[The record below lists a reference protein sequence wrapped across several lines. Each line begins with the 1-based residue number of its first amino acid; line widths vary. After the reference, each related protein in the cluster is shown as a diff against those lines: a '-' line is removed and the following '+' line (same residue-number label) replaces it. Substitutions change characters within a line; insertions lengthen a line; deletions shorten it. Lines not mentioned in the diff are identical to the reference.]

1 MGNRTA
7 IRHLVDLLMTVGL
20 LLQMTYFLIGQEIHE
35 WLGAGM
41 LRPATQHRPNGHSK
55 GGQPMKK
62 TMTFL
67 LALGMLLSMAA
78 CGGTPAGQSSSAPPA
93 DSQSATSEISQEQS
107 APPQNVDENESG
119 NILIAYFTW
128 ADNTV
133 VENPSSVDGDA
144 TTSASVLAPGNAAKL
159 ASWIQ
164 QEVGGDLHSIMVE
177 EPYSS
182 DYDECLDRAA
192 DEKADN
198 ARPALA
204 SHVDNMEGYDIVF
217 LGFPNWWY
225 TLPMPVLTFVEEYD
239 WSGKTVVPFV
249 THGTGGLSSTIRDL
263 TAALPEDVTILEP
276 IGVYRPEVDAS
287 QPAVQEWIAGLD
299 LELAQGGSGQS
310 QEEETSTM
318 ENTRRIRFSLD
329 DGSEIIVQLND
340 NPAADALY
348 EMLPL
353 ELSFEDFNS
362 TEKIAYLTEEIPS
375 AGSPDQCD
383 PGVGSLCYYIPW
395 GNLCF
400 FYQDFRPSTSLIPL
414 GQVESGVEYLERLDQ
429 AGTVAA
435 EAVEE

>member
-1 MGNRTA
+1 MKHPVA
-7 IRHLVDLLMTVGL
+7 LLV
-20 LLQMTYFLIGQEIHE
+20 
-35 WLGAGM
+35 
-41 LRPATQHRPNGHSK
+41 
-55 GGQPMKK
+55 
-62 TMTFL
+62 L
-67 LALGMLLSMAA
+67 LALLCSLTA
-78 CGGTPAGQSSSAPPA
+78 CGGDPTTQSVSDVPESSQNAEEIPDAPLNSDPPTV
-93 DSQSATSEISQEQS
+93 SQSPGKAGNS
-107 APPQNVDENESG
+107 

-133 VENPSSVDGDA
+133 VEDPSSVDVDA

-164 QEVGGDLHSIMVE
+164 QEVGGDLHSIVVE

-182 DYDECLDRAA
+182 DYDQCLDRAA

-204 SHVDNMEGYDIVF
+204 SHVDNMEDYDIVF

-225 TLPMPVLTFVEEYD
+225 TLPMPVLTFVKEYD

-276 IGVYRPEVDAS
+276 IGVYRPEVDDS
-287 QPAVQEWIAGLD
+287 QNAVQEWIAGLD
-299 LELAQGGSGQS
+299 LELPQGGIGQS
-310 QEEETSTM
+310 QEEETNTM

-329 DGSEIIVQLND
+329 DGAEIIVRLND
-340 NPAADALY
+340 NPAAEALC

-375 AGSPDQCD
+375 DGSPDQCD
-383 PGVGSLCYYIPW
+383 PDVGSLCYYIPW

-414 GQVESGVEYLERLDQ
+414 GQVESGMEFLEQLD
-429 AGTVAA
+429 VASGVMTDVVH
-435 EAVEE
+435 E

>member
-1 MGNRTA
+1 MKRPVA
-7 IRHLVDLLMTVGL
+7 LLVLLTL
-20 LLQMTYFLIGQEIHE
+20 LCSLT
-35 WLGAGM
+35 
-41 LRPATQHRPNGHSK
+41 
-55 GGQPMKK
+55 
-62 TMTFL
+62 
-67 LALGMLLSMAA
+67 A
-78 CGGTPAGQSSSAPPA
+78 CGGNPTSQSISDVPESSQNAEEIPDTPLNTDPPTVSQSSGETGNS
-93 DSQSATSEISQEQS
+93 
-107 APPQNVDENESG
+107 

-133 VENPSSVDGDA
+133 VEDPSSVDVDA

-164 QEVGGDLHSIMVE
+164 QEVGGDLHSIVVE

-192 DEKADN
+192 DEKAEN

-204 SHVDNMEGYDIVF
+204 SHVDNMEDYDIVF

-287 QPAVQEWIAGLD
+287 QSAVQEWIAGLD
-299 LELAQGGSGQS
+299 LELPQGGNGQT
-310 QEEETSTM
+310 QKEETNTM
-318 ENTRRIRFSLD
+318 ESTRRIRFSLD

-340 NPAADALY
+340 NPAAEALY
-348 EMLPL
+348 EMLPI

-375 AGSPDQCD
+375 DGSPDQRD
-383 PGVGSLCYYIPW
+383 PDVGSLCYYIPW

-400 FYQDFRPSTSLIPL
+400 FYRDFRPSSSLIPL
-414 GQVESGVEYLERLDQ
+414 GQVESGAGLLEGLDRTAAVMVEAA
-429 AGTVAA
+429 AGGWNR
-435 EAVEE
+435 